1 LTKPQD
7 VAELL
12 QKLLRVSLKLLKSRM
27 EREE

>member
-1 LTKPQD
+1 MKPQD
-7 VAELL
+7 AAELL